1 MRLKTSLNFR
11 GYPNR
16 NEIVYYDGEERVI
29 EVNEF
34 EKLWSLLKI
43 LESPKEDVHTKI
55 QEWKNNNDI
64 EDEELH
70 QILQFINENGML
82 YEKRCDKMD
91 EEQLY
96 NIRNFHYFSTHD
108 STIYA
113 DAIVQRIKKVKAV
126 VIGAGTIGAT
136 LCMTLSKLGVG
147 EIIVIDFDTV
157 QLKNIRAQTIFQK
170 EDTNKKK
177 IHVIQEKLKKMDPYV
192 KVQVYDMKIET
203 IHDLLRVDLHDVHYI
218 FGCFDESSL
227 QLQKDIMNYCD
238 KEKIQY
244 YLMGYHNDFVK
255 VFHVSNRN
263 DGERLLE
270 ESFQNYHT
278 EYVIRENRGTIIQ
291 SLAVSLIISRILFE
305 DITKSSCT
313 VPSGY
318 HFDFITFQTS
328 HNRQSISREPFVQ
341 SLQRIMPFDQE
352 QLNRKIEFLFNII
365 DKKEKVTILPK
376 VIEMDILSMHQVF
389 DILFHIG
396 QIASL
401 QLEDHYNKF
410 IELMNEID
418 KTEDPEHNEDEYE
431 QYLQFIRSMKIN
443 YEDEVY
449 TIFEIFEMIRN
460 TKDYEEKK
468 KMQSGIYEVLKQNGD
483 TLLSFFVNSKKKY
496 LALEIPN
503 YYMEVFGVKEET
515 LHILEN
521 ELQKKF
527 HTLLTKS
534 LSMMFSNSFHEI
546 GVDFL
551 SYNEE
556 EHSMITLDEAK
567 HFIVTSLEKDGK
579 HHFVHYIERMFEENF
594 IQVYN
599 NVEVN
604 KTYYFPSMKE
614 SRIVFNYHNDMDSVF
629 VLCHELGHAYFNQS
643 YGHTFFDDSTQLV
656 NEMMAYYFEII
667 CIQSMLGNEEIKIE
681 MKQEIARQYIK
692 RIHQTVLSTYGVH
705 LLEKSL
711 VKHIEEHG
719 TISLLDFLK
728 IRDEYNQHSFFKG
741 IKFKNEKYF
750 YLNPL
755 LKSSFMLEFGEHLL
769 PPMAYLLAV
778 SLYNDRS
785 ETSIPKDI
793 RMQEAIYN
801 GVYCTEEFLSYV
813 AKDVPHDER
822 MKQAIHTLLE
832 LFCKLESFTMK
843 DEVYSN

>member
-1 MRLKTSLNFR
+1 M
-11 GYPNR
+11 
-16 NEIVYYDGEERVI
+16 
-29 EVNEF
+29 
-34 EKLWSLLKI
+34 
-43 LESPKEDVHTKI
+43 
-55 QEWKNNNDI
+55 
-64 EDEELH
+64 
-70 QILQFINENGML
+70 
-82 YEKRCDKMD
+82 
-91 EEQLY
+91 
-96 NIRNFHYFSTHD
+96 
-108 STIYA
+108 
-113 DAIVQRIKKVKAV
+113 
-126 VIGAGTIGAT
+126 
-136 LCMTLSKLGVG
+136 
-147 EIIVIDFDTV
+147 
-157 QLKNIRAQTIFQK
+157 
-170 EDTNKKK
+170 
-177 IHVIQEKLKKMDPYV
+177 
-192 KVQVYDMKIET
+192 
-203 IHDLLRVDLHDVHYI
+203 
-218 FGCFDESSL
+218 
-227 QLQKDIMNYCD
+227 
-238 KEKIQY
+238 
-244 YLMGYHNDFVK
+244 
-255 VFHVSNRN
+255 
-263 DGERLLE
+263 
-270 ESFQNYHT
+270 
-278 EYVIRENRGTIIQ
+278 
-291 SLAVSLIISRILFE
+291 
-305 DITKSSCT
+305 
-313 VPSGY
+313 
-318 HFDFITFQTS
+318 
-328 HNRQSISREPFVQ
+328 
-341 SLQRIMPFDQE
+341 
-352 QLNRKIEFLFNII
+352 
-365 DKKEKVTILPK
+365 TILPK

-418 KTEDPEHNEDEYE
+418 KTEDPEHNEYE

-643 YGHTFFDDSTQLV
+643 YGHTFF
-656 NEMMAYYFEII
+656 
-667 CIQSMLGNEEIKIE
+667 
-681 MKQEIARQYIK
+681 
-692 RIHQTVLSTYGVH
+692 
-705 LLEKSL
+705 
-711 VKHIEEHG
+711 
-719 TISLLDFLK
+719 
-728 IRDEYNQHSFFKG
+728 
-741 IKFKNEKYF
+741 
-750 YLNPL
+750 
-755 LKSSFMLEFGEHLL
+755 
-769 PPMAYLLAV
+769 
-778 SLYNDRS
+778 
-785 ETSIPKDI
+785 
-793 RMQEAIYN
+793 
-801 GVYCTEEFLSYV
+801 
-813 AKDVPHDER
+813 
-822 MKQAIHTLLE
+822 
-832 LFCKLESFTMK
+832 
-843 DEVYSN
+843 